1 MMDPVAQKLV
11 AWRAA
16 CLEVLEKAEKWGEAL
31 NMTHD

>member
-16 CLEVLEKAEKWGEAL
+16 CLEVLEKAENGEKL
-31 NMTHD
+31 